1 MCILFF
7 LHILMFCLKAEGS
20 MKGGQHGMKAAG
32 ADMALVF
39 PVGPRKISGSGINNA
54 VAPFPR

>member
-1 MCILFF
+1 
-7 LHILMFCLKAEGS
+7 MFCLKAEGS

-32 ADMALVF
+32 ADVALVF